1 MNNVL
6 THPVPQAAAALP
18 TAVATTDCQLQSP
31 SCDLQLSVVHC
42 TPQPA
47 HFLVSTA
54 GRTNCHYSDLGRCD
68 SLSVC
73 LPTGLPAAPAYDMNQ
88 RLRIGSTWAP
98 SRSFLLS
105 QYIQP
110 ITSAQ
115 SLYPLVFAQRI
126 SRGR

>member
-18 TAVATTDCQLQSP
+18 TAVATTDCQLQPP

-54 GRTNCHYSDLGRCD
+54 GRTTIATTATWDAVTLC
-68 SLSVC
+68 LSAC
-73 LPTGLPAAPAYDMNQ
+73 LPVY
-88 RLRIGSTWAP
+88 
-98 SRSFLLS
+98 LLL
-105 QYIQP
+105 QP
-110 ITSAQ
+110 MT
-115 SLYPLVFAQRI
+115 
-126 SRGR
+126 